1 MNNENNKLD
10 FYVDTTSIFSN
21 NYPLSSTIISVDS
34 YASIEIDELK
44 KTISQYRE
52 IILRRCPEELI

>member
-10 FYVDTTSIFSN
+10 FYANTS
-21 NYPLSSTIISVDS
+21 LSGNDYHLRSSINALDP
-34 YASIEIDELK
+34 YAVVKIAELE